1 MSDSSLFSNLSALS
15 FVSERDALR
24 RLHRDLLNDR
34 VRVDTIPGLRM
45 KKTKRQLK
53 KVGKVIEKELNS
65 WGKKIGKAF
74 KM

>member
-1 MSDSSLFSNLSALS
+1 M
-15 FVSERDALR
+15 
-24 RLHRDLLNDR
+24 HRDLLYDR

-65 WGKKIGKAF
+65 WGKKIEKAF

>member
-15 FVSERDALR
+15 FVSEREALL
-24 RLHRDLLNDR
+24 RLHRDMRENR
-34 VRVDTIPGLRM
+34 VRVDNIPGLRM